1 MTAKMIGWG
10 LLSLGILFLV
20 RAAWLD
26 RRLQKLR
33 APGISAA
40 AYLGPFG
47 RWRRDL
53 YAAEGQSLIGPTRL
67 AFTLFCIASLVGA
80 LVLHAGGGSL
90 PDDGGPRPIQFAPP
104 HGDR

>member
-1 MTAKMIGWG
+1 MTARMVGWG
-10 LLSLGILFLV
+10 LLGLGIFFLL

-33 APGISAA
+33 APGKPAA

-47 RWRRDL
+47 RWRREL
-53 YAAEGQSLIGPTRL
+53 YTVEGQSLIGPTRL

-80 LVLHAGGGSL
+80 LVLSRSDPEGRASTSQTVTS
-90 PDDGGPRPIQFAPP
+90 PDLSP
-104 HGDR
+104 